1 MKKMKLSILSLMVL
15 CLVITSCKKDD
26 KVIEPV
32 EVKVTFTL
40 PQGLSY
46 TLKEIS
52 LKITNKETG
61 ESLEKKKLS
70 YGKVHV
76 IPLKPGVYNISANT
90 TIEEGGKNMNFSAIA
105 SDFSVGMKS
114 AEVALL
120 LLPQIK
126 GGFVIRE
133 LFYSGGVHDV
143 TSKPY
148 KTGADYVIIV
158 NNSDRILYADSL
170 VFAGTASNTAIDD
183 ERYRKH
189 LPEIGVQFMFMVPGD
204 GKTYPV
210 KPGEE
215 FVICSE
221 AKNHNEVSKMVP
233 DLSKKAKFEWFEPND
248 NFQLTDNPA
257 VKNMEILYK
266 TSMSITALHI
276 RGNTSYFIFK
286 MPMSM
291 EKLMEEHA
299 REIALNNPSMPPIKC
314 PFIPDAWVSDAVEL
328 SNGETIN
335 AKALPASV
343 DVSFTFCSEMRKGY
357 TIQRKLYYTVA
368 DRNVYVDNNDSA
380 NDFLKDLPSSILPK

>member
-1 MKKMKLSILSLMVL
+1 MKLSILSLMVL
-15 CLVITSCKKDD
+15 LLAITSCKKDD

-32 EVKVTFTL
+32 DLKITFTL
-40 PQGLSY
+40 PKGLSH
-46 TLKEIS
+46 TFKEIS

-61 ESLEKKKLS
+61 ESLEKKELS
-70 YGKVHV
+70 FGQVHV
-76 IPLKPGVYNISANT
+76 IRLKPGVYNISANT
-90 TIEEGGKNMNFSAIA
+90 TIEEDGKKMDFSAIA
-105 SDFSVGMKS
+105 SDFSVSMKS
-114 AEVALL
+114 TEVALC

-133 LFYSGGVHDV
+133 LFYSGGVVDG
-143 TSKPY
+143 TSKQY
-148 KTGADYVIIV
+148 KNGADYVIIV

-170 VFAGTASNTAIDD
+170 VFAGTAANTAINDK
-183 ERYRKH
+183 RHRKY

-221 AKNHNEVSKMVP
+221 AKNHNEISKMVP
-233 DLSKKAKFEWFEPND
+233 DLSEKAKFEWFEPND
-248 NFQLTDNPA
+248 RFQLTDNPT

-266 TSMSITALHI
+266 TSMSFTALHM

-291 EKLMEEHA
+291 EKLMKEHA
-299 REIALNNPSMPPIKC
+299 REIAFNNPSIPPVMC

-328 SNGETIN
+328 SNGEMIK

-343 DVSFTFCSEMRKGY
+343 DVSFTFCSDMKKGY
-357 TIQRKLYYTVA
+357 TIQRKLYYTVG

-380 NDFLKDLPSSILPK
+380 NDFLKDIPSSILPK